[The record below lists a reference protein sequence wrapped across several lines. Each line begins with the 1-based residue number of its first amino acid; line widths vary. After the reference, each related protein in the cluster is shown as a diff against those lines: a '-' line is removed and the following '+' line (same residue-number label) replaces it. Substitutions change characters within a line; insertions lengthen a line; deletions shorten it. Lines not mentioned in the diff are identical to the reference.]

1 MVEQQRP
8 QTRKNSFYLLTPP
21 TPVADRSLVDK
32 LRSRV
37 RRKSIFFPT
46 VYVTISRCQRV
57 SVQAQGTYLQSNN
70 YCFRV
75 FRAHNNVYIYARFS
89 ASLVLIHNNFLF
101 FFIHKKLNGQVFVRY
116 TFNRV
121 QFLFFL
127 SFRIIYARSYGV
139 MTAAALVVVAEEAAA
154 VVVCH
159 GFAGS
164 EVVRDRYYNNNNN
177 VYHDNIIIYACTA
190 LRVI

>member
-8 QTRKNSFYLLTPP
+8 QTRKNSFYLFSPP

-46 VYVTISRCQRV
+46 VYVTISRCQRG

-75 FRAHNNVYIYARFS
+75 VRAHNNVYIYARFS

-101 FFIHKKLNGQVFVRY
+101 FFFHKKLNGQVFVRY

-121 QFLFFL
+121 QFLFFFIVPYNL
-127 SFRIIYARSYGV
+127 
-139 MTAAALVVVAEEAAA
+139 
-154 VVVCH
+154 C
-159 GFAGS
+159 
-164 EVVRDRYYNNNNN
+164 EVVWRY
-177 VYHDNIIIYACTA
+177 DGRGFGGGGGGGGGCGGSSR
-190 LRVI
+190 LCRQ